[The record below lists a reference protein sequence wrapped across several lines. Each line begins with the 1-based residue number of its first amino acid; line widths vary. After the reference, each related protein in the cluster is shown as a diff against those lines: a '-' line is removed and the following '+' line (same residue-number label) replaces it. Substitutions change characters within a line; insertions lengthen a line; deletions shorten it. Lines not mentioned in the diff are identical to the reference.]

1 MQWATK
7 SSGTS
12 VGILSTCDNKIF
24 HEEKKAE
31 KGCIVKG
38 RGFGWFYR
46 FAQRGIGGNMI
57 YIVYRDPLRKMRSV
71 WVKEAFHPVFYARLH
86 IVALN
91 MMEPVLSRI
100 FSKGK
105 AVDDVLG
112 VIIQLE

>member
-1 MQWATK
+1 
-7 SSGTS
+7 
-12 VGILSTCDNKIF
+12 
-24 HEEKKAE
+24 
-31 KGCIVKG
+31 
-38 RGFGWFYR
+38 
-46 FAQRGIGGNMI
+46 
-57 YIVYRDPLRKMRSV
+57 MRSV

-100 FSKGK
+100 FGKGK